1 MAVLMTV
8 LVLLGVTLTLT
19 YLLGFRL
26 GGESWQA
33 EAGRIR
39 QEAADAR
46 REMHLLTRQAFT
58 AMAEEVERRRERP

>member
-1 MAVLMTV
+1 MTALISA
-8 LVLLGVTLTLT
+8 LVLLSVSLTLT

-33 EAGRIR
+33 EAARIR

-58 AMAEEVERRRERP
+58 AIAEEVERRRERP